1 MKTNEERI
9 TRLEQIIYVL
19 RTEVTTWKFLA
30 AEMAVKLGIP
40 VTWIKK

>member
-9 TRLEQIIYVL
+9 TKLEQIIYVL
-19 RTEVTTWKFLA
+19 RVEVNTWKGIA

-40 VTWIKK
+40 VAWIKK